1 MWLCGTDSFMWSV
14 CSAAS
19 APSPVRCALHSY
31 QDWQLPGV
39 ASWRPVLA
47 CLVQGP
53 WTGLFALSSGPA
65 CSLPLQGGLFALS
78 SGPACSLPLQ
88 GPVPGV
94 PSGGLHVMAQITEEE
109 GGSSS
114 QDKRKQS
121 GELFALRVG
130 VLPLLWW
137 W

>member
-39 ASWRPVLA
+39 ASWRPVHA
-47 CLVQGP
+47 CLIQGP
-53 WTGLFALSSGPA
+53 WT
-65 CSLPLQGGLFALS
+65 GLFALS

-130 VLPLLWW
+130 VWPLLLWW
-137 W
+137 